1 MLDRLTGLEVFARVA
16 GAGSLSAA
24 ARALGMSQT
33 MVTKHIAALE
43 GRLGVKLFHRTTRR
57 LSITEAGRNYLESS
71 ARILAEL
78 EAADAA
84 VAADRVEPRGLLRL
98 NAPVSFGTRQIAPLL
113 AEFAARHP
121 RVTVELGL
129 NDRLVD
135 LVEEGWDLAI
145 RIGNLSS
152 SSLIARRIA
161 PCRIAVCAA
170 PSYLKSRGTPR
181 TVASLADHNCLGY
194 TLSQR
199 TPIDRWVF
207 GAGADFSVQ
216 ISGICARTMA
226 MRCGRPR
233 SRDRGS
239 STSRPSS
246 WRTICALADWLRS
259 LWTSRMSNWA
269 ASMPCFCPTAIRRQ
283 GCARSSTSSRAGL
296 RRNPRGI
303 VSLLRHADAA
313 VRRDEICA
321 TEQGASQAPLRSLR
335 QEPPGLAGR
344 PCSFHAGGD
353 YSPSVP
359 IA

>member
-1 MLDRLTGLEVFARVA
+1 MLDRLTGLEVFAKVA

-43 GRLGVKLFHRTTRR
+43 SRLGVKLFHRTTRR

-71 ARILAEL
+71 GRILAEI

-113 AEFAARHP
+113 AEFTQRHP

-145 RIGNLSS
+145 RIGNLTN

-161 PCRIAVCAA
+161 PCRIVVCAA
-170 PSYLKSRGTPR
+170 PSYLGARGAPR

-207 GAGADFSVQ
+207 GADVGVQ
-216 ISGICARTMA
+216 ISGNLRANNGDALRTAAIAGQGIIHQPTFIVADDIREGRLVALPLDQPTVELGGIYAVYLPDRHPPARVRA
-226 MRCGRPR
+226 FIDFIA
-233 SRDRGS
+233 SR
-239 STSRPSS
+239 
-246 WRTICALADWLRS
+246 
-259 LWTSRMSNWA
+259 
-269 ASMPCFCPTAIRRQ
+269 F
-283 GCARSSTSSRAGL
+283 
-296 RRNPRGI
+296 
-303 VSLLRHADAA
+303 
-313 VRRDEICA
+313 
-321 TEQGASQAPLRSLR
+321 AP
-335 QEPPGLAGR
+335 EPPWDR
-344 PCSFHAGGD
+344 
-353 YSPSVP
+353 
-359 IA
+359 